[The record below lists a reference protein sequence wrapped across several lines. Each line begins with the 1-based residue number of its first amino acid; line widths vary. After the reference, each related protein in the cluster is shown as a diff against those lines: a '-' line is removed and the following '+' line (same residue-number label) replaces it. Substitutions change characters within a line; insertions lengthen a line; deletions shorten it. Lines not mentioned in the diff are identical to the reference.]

1 VVHSDCGTNAPAF
14 PSNDTMQCQD
24 MNRVRKALTLI
35 ITATLTG
42 ALGACATAYKCG
54 FDDCAG
60 DARITAQ
67 VRALIDQHPAL
78 EAPNSI
84 QIQTEHHVVYLFGQ
98 VNSEVERSEAEALA
112 RQVAGVHRVVDSINF
127 GYEGR

>member
-1 VVHSDCGTNAPAF
+1 MDLVY
-14 PSNDTMQCQD
+14 
-24 MNRVRKALTLI
+24 KALTGI
-35 ITATLTG
+35 IIATLTG
-42 ALGACATAYKCG
+42 ALGACATSSKCG

-67 VRALIDQHPAL
+67 VRALINQHPAL
-78 EAPNSI
+78 EAPTSI

>member
-1 VVHSDCGTNAPAF
+1 MP
-14 PSNDTMQCQD
+14 D
-24 MNRVRKALTLI
+24 MNRVRKALTLL

-42 ALGACATAYKCG
+42 ALGACATSYKCG